1 VAGPSG
7 NVSPRYGCI
16 LHSGYCPVDSTV
28 PDLVTRKIAHTGA
41 QSASICNTDEKK
53 DRSGIVIRM
62 LVSTILQAMNLVF
75 SGSIK
80 LNELITEVAVNQ
92 TLILLTGLF

>member
-1 VAGPSG
+1 
-7 NVSPRYGCI
+7 
-16 LHSGYCPVDSTV
+16 
-28 PDLVTRKIAHTGA
+28 
-41 QSASICNTDEKK
+41 
-53 DRSGIVIRM
+53 M

-80 LNELITEVAVNQ
+80 LNELITEAAVNQ